1 MENKTSDFE
10 SFMEIRT
17 FMSQVLEANER
28 GASRDQERDNSFG
41 DRMPLESHR
50 EKMGQKEI
58 FMREKQSN
66 LLYVYTEFS
75 VTGLLSSGW

>member
-1 MENKTSDFE
+1 MDKTE
-10 SFMEIRT
+10 AP
-17 FMSQVLEANER
+17 FMSQLFEANEQ

-50 EKMGQKEI
+50 EKMGQKE
-58 FMREKQSN
+58 REKQSN

-75 VTGLLSSGW
+75 VTGLLSLGW

>member
-1 MENKTSDFE
+1 MDKTEAPFL
-10 SFMEIRT
+10 
-17 FMSQVLEANER
+17 SQVLEANGR
-28 GASRDQERDNSFG
+28 GTSRDQERDNSFG
-41 DRMPLESHR
+41 DRVPLESHR
-50 EKMGQKEI
+50 EKMDQKEI

>member
-1 MENKTSDFE
+1 
-10 SFMEIRT
+10 
-17 FMSQVLEANER
+17 MSQLFEANEQ
-28 GASRDQERDNSFG
+28 GVSRDQERDNSFG

-66 LLYVYTEFS
+66 LLYVYTESS